1 MPISYSYNSN
11 EGYVEVLV
19 IGLTSDKEIMEA
31 RINYLSDSSWIPGVP
46 EFIDLSEANF
56 ENVSPSG
63 LQKISSFSNHVF
75 KSTEVTTVKI
85 AVYAPDIVPSIMLS
99 LYGDMSKET
108 VENVKVFSE
117 KAEAIKW
124 LLEGS
129 IRFEYSIDLDKGI
142 VYCKFIGTSIAERL
156 IKQILTIRKDPKFRV
171 GLNTIADLRETIYP
185 DATRNM
191 IKMSEFTHAT
201 FAERG
206 NFRLALIV
214 NSSNMNL
221 VELYKDLTRKGQVK
235 LCSNMSEAESWM
247 SHVNK

>member
-11 EGYVEVLV
+11 KGYVEVLV
-19 IGLTSDKEIMEA
+19 IGLTSDTEIMEA
-31 RINYLSDSSWIPGVP
+31 RINYLSDSSWIPGAP

-63 LQKISSFSNHVF
+63 LQKISSFSNQVF

-108 VENVKVFSE
+108 VENVKVFSN
-117 KAEAIKW
+117 KVEAINW
-124 LLEGS
+124 LLEDS
-129 IRFEYSIDLDKGI
+129 IKFEYSIDLDKGI
-142 VYCKFIGTSIAERL
+142 VYCKFIGITIAERL
-156 IKQILTIRKDPKFRV
+156 IKQIVTIRKDPKFHV
-171 GLNTIADLRETIYP
+171 GLNTIADLRETTYP

-214 NSSNMNL
+214 NSSNLDL
-221 VELYKDLTRKGQVK
+221 VELYKDLTRKGHVK
-235 LCSNMSEAESWM
+235 LCSSLSEAERWI